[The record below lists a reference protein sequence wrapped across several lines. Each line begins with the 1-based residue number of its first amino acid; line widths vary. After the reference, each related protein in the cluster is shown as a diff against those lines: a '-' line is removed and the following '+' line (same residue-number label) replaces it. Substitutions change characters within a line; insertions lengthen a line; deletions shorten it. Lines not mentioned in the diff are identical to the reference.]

1 MLRASKIWFTEAGRE
16 GIMRTGLETCDLA
29 GTYKQAV
36 IRLVAL
42 MPGLKRKVENTGR
55 LWRHQ
60 QGTVIKSEL
69 EAKAM
74 IV

>member
-1 MLRASKIWFTEAGRE
+1 MLRVSKIWFTEAGRE
-16 GIMRTGLETCDLA
+16 GIMCTGLETCDLA

-42 MPGLKRKVENTGR
+42 MPGLKRKVENTVR

-60 QGTVIKSEL
+60 QGTVIKGEL
-69 EAKAM
+69 EANAM